1 MTSVATRELIVLRA
15 WDISTPRPL
24 TSAVAS
30 SLTSTGLV
38 ECIAD
43 AGGLWKLR
51 ANSRVGVA
59 LGGSWELRVL
69 PRIGIRQLMLLLSH
83 LRSGGWIEQD
93 VGYGDDDFFAS
104 VADGFSRLAL
114 RAVSPVPISGYEPV
128 ESTQLALR
136 GRLRMGAQIAARGG
150 LAMPLEVAYDE
161 FSANVPENQLVLGA
175 VDLLLRWPRVS
186 ESALG
191 RLLRIRAR
199 LDGVVAA
206 TPQQRV
212 SLPALTHRNARYRT
226 ALRLA
231 QLILEGQGPSSE
243 RGDRI
248 SSAFSV
254 DLNQVFEW
262 FVGDLLADCAAEFG
276 LRLREHDPA
285 RELDEQGSIN
295 LQPDF
300 VLYRGGD
307 AVAVFDAKFKRLAS
321 SSFPN
326 ADAYQLLAYCT
337 AYGLRQATLIYAQED
352 FGQPS
357 RRHQVVADGPRLFV
371 EALDLTASPD
381 AITNRVRDI
390 VRSVIG

>member
-1 MTSVATRELIVLRA
+1 MTTVAARELIDLRA
-15 WDISTPRPL
+15 WELSTPRPL

-51 ANSRVGVA
+51 ANARVGVA
-59 LGGSWELRVL
+59 LGDSWELRVL
-69 PRIGIRQLMLLLSH
+69 PRIAIRQLMLLLSH
-83 LRSGGWIEQD
+83 ARSDGWVDQD
-93 VGYGDDDFFAS
+93 AGYIDDDLFAA
-104 VADGFSRLAL
+104 VADGYSRLAL
-114 RAVSPVPISGYEPV
+114 RAVSPVPISGYEPI
-128 ESTQLALR
+128 EATQVALR

-186 ESALG
+186 EAARG
-191 RLLRIRAR
+191 RLLRVRAV

-206 TPQQRV
+206 APGQRV
-212 SLPALTHRNARYRT
+212 SLPTFTHRNARYRN

-231 QLILEGQGPSSE
+231 QLILEGQGPSAD
-243 RGDRI
+243 RGDRT

-262 FVGDLLADCAAEFG
+262 FVGDLVADCAAELG
-276 LRLREHDPA
+276 LWLREQDA
-285 RELDEQGSIN
+285 VRRLDEQGSVA
-295 LQPDF
+295 LKPDF
-300 VLYRGGD
+300 VLYRGD
-307 AVAVFDAKFKRLAS
+307 RPVAVLDAKFKRLAS

-337 AYGLRQATLIYAQED
+337 AYGLRQATLIYAQDEV
-352 FGQPS
+352 GQPS
-357 RRHQVVADGPRLFV
+357 RRHQVVAGGPQLNV
-371 EALDLTASPD
+371 EALDLSVSPD
-381 AITNRVRDI
+381 AITERVRKI
-390 VRSVIG
+390 VRVAVG